1 MVNPNLAGDPV
12 YQEAIRRF
20 QQLYDRAQQA
30 GMKEPSAMALA
41 TADRQ
46 GRPSARMVLL
56 RGVDQHGFVFF
67 TNAESRKGR
76 ELADNPRAA
85 LCFHWDVLG
94 EQVKVEGQ
102 VERIS
107 DAETD
112 AYWASRPR
120 DSQIGAWASEQ
131 SRVLDSRATLE
142 RRVAEIQRRFADSEV
157 PRPPYWHGFRVIP
170 ERIEFWSHRPAR
182 LHERTVY
189 AKQDGQWKVGLL
201 YP

>member
-1 MVNPNLAGDPV
+1 VTNPNAAGDPV
-12 YQEAIRRF
+12 YQEAIGRF

-30 GMKEPSAMALA
+30 GIKEPSAMALA

-56 RGVDQHGFVFF
+56 RGVDQRGFVFF
-67 TNAESRKGR
+67 TNTESRKGR

-85 LCFHWDVLG
+85 LCFYWDVLG

-112 AYWASRPR
+112 SYWASRPR

-131 SRVLDSRATLE
+131 SRALDSRATLA
-142 RRVAEIQRRFADSEV
+142 RRVAEFQRRFADSEV

-170 ERIEFWSHRPAR
+170 ERIEFWTHRPAR